1 MELEEEY
8 NDEIEAGIIIE
19 QDKQE
24 GEEVL
29 AGSKI
34 KVKASLGIEQVEV
47 PDLSGKSEEQAKA
60 AIAEAKLKWVRT
72 DKVKDSSKGIGVVG
86 QSISA
91 KSMVNK
97 NSEITIT
104 INEFQEIKHGV
115 LNINVAALTGYTAKY
130 EKVQKGLDDE
140 GNPKYEEVLV
150 TPNKVHLVV
159 TVDGEQV
166 ESKDVSQ
173 DLENF
178 SVGFDSTGT
187 VTVKVIIDGS
197 TKATKSM
204 NLDTTTT
211 INIP

>member
-1 MELEEEY
+1 M
-8 NDEIEAGIIIE
+8 
-19 QDKQE
+19 
-24 GEEVL
+24 
-29 AGSKI
+29 
-34 KVKASLGIEQVEV
+34 
-47 PDLSGKSEEQAKA
+47 
-60 AIAEAKLKWVRT
+60 
-72 DKVKDSSKGIGVVG
+72 
-86 QSISA
+86 
-91 KSMVNK
+91 
-97 NSEITIT
+97 
-104 INEFQEIKHGV
+104 
-115 LNINVAALTGYTAKY
+115 
-130 EKVQKGLDDE
+130 
-140 GNPKYEEVLV
+140 V